1 MKFNVILIK
10 LFYSIS
16 MLQENTN
23 SLLINRFKLLIE
35 TDRKIQK
42 NICNEISKSDLAYYG
57 FIPYTQK
64 FLLLKVSEGSNSK
77 LKMLIKKYDGLCEV
91 ICNYVLLNDLIDIG
105 KNITTEEFDTMITE
119 ETISK
124 SPAVQM
130 HIAENNSLIK
140 MAFYHITS
148 YYPGNLLDI
157 SNQKKLNN
165 KVENKFNADIINK
178 ALGLI
183 ENGQYVK
190 LIGLLPGFN
199 QAHVM
204 LIKKTD
210 KDIFYFFDPNRG
222 IQRYNREELKQ
233 VLISICLNGENYE
246 CDPEE
251 PEQETIDIYYDR
263 ILFLDGSK
271 FKEDYSIK
279 NLKKHKTIK
288 NTCLMAL
295 GFIMYLYSYSSRK
308 TNILEEFF
316 TAAAI
321 MIPIL
326 MLALGYKTKFFN
338 KLEEKQSTDPKGE
351 DRETSDTNKSNQQI
365 EHESK
370 IMKDLTEGRR
380 KEFLN
385 DVIIN
390 KTDGDY
396 CEYKPINETNGD
408 YCEYKPINEDLAKEG
423 KLPSDL
429 IKERNLRR

>member
-1 MKFNVILIK
+1 MIETE
-10 LFYSIS
+10 
-16 MLQENTN
+16 ENRDFTQFCQK
-23 SLLINRFKLLIE
+23 SLIE
-35 TDRKIQK
+35 R
-42 NICNEISKSDLAYYG
+42 
-57 FIPYTQK
+57 
-64 FLLLKVSEGSNSK
+64 VSEGSNSK
-77 LKMLIKKYDGLCEV
+77 LKMLIKKYGGLCEV
-91 ICNYVLLNDLIDIG
+91 ICNYVLLHDLIDKVFLDI
-105 KNITTEEFDTMITE
+105 KVFLDLVITE
-119 ETISK
+119 EAISK
-124 SPAVQM
+124 CPAVQM

-157 SNQKKLNN
+157 SDQKKLNN

-178 ALGLI
+178 VLGLI

-199 QAHVM
+199 QGHAM

-233 VLISICLNGENYE
+233 ALISICPNGKNYE
-246 CDPEE
+246 CNPEE
-251 PEQETIDIYYDR
+251 PEQKTIDIYYDR

-295 GFIMYLYSYSSRK
+295 GSIMYLYSYSSRK

-326 MLALGYKTKFFN
+326 MLALGYKTKTFN

-351 DRETSDTNKSNQQI
+351 DRETSDTNKSNQVIQCKPDI
-365 EHESK
+365 RADLKKDPGQMFSK
-370 IMKDLTEGRR
+370 NVLSQE
-380 KEFLN
+380 
-385 DVIIN
+385 II
-390 KTDGDY
+390 TP
-396 CEYKPINETNGD
+396 YKCFTVTTLDEI
-408 YCEYKPINEDLAKEG
+408 
-423 KLPSDL
+423 LPSDL
-429 IKERNLRR
+429 IEAKIQIK